1 MKLPRTIEKVV
12 VIAWIP
18 WRRKVLSGLSDC
30 VIVPAV
36 FGDIGNTGVV
46 VT

>member
-1 MKLPRTIEKVV
+1 MKSPRTTEKVV

-18 WRRKVLSGLSDC
+18 WRRKVLSGLVDG
-30 VIVPAV
+30 VIVPTV
-36 FGDIGNTGVV
+36 FGDFGNSGVV